1 MCHSDLRRVA
11 AGLGAAVM
19 LALPSCS
26 PTALAADP
34 TDGMIA
40 TASALTEEY
49 DLPAGLLL
57 AVAET
62 ESDFD
67 PDCRTG
73 KCWGLMQIHS
83 SYAKEYAELAGLDDY
98 DLFDYCDSLRI
109 GAAMLADYMDRYQGD
124 LHYSLMC
131 YNLGEWGAKAK
142 RADGVQSTGYSR
154 KVVGKMDKWAD
165 ATAETEETQETAAL
179 TAAETVRSALSR
191 WLEVLMK

>member
-1 MCHSDLRRVA
+1 MCPSKIRHVI

-67 PDCRTG
+67 PSCVTG
-73 KCWGLMQIHS
+73 KCKGIMQIHS
-83 SYAKEYAELAGLDDY
+83 SYASGFAKAAGMGSY
-98 DLFDYCDSLRI
+98 DLLDYADSMRI
-109 GAAMLADYMDRYQGD
+109 GAYLLSDYMDRYQGD
-124 LHYSLMC
+124 IHFCLMA
-131 YNLGEWGAKAK
+131 YNLGEWGALAK
-142 RADGVQSTGYSR
+142 RRAGASSTGYSR
-154 KVVGKMDKWAD
+154 KVVSRIEKWAD
-165 ATAETEETQETAAL
+165 VTAETEEPQEAAAL
-179 TAAETVRSALSR
+179 KAVETVRSALSR

>member
-67 PDCRTG
+67 PYCKTG
-73 KCWGLMQIHS
+73 KCHGLMQIHS
-83 SYAKEYAELAGLDDY
+83 SYAKEYAALAGLDEY
-98 DLFDYCDSLRI
+98 DLFDYADSLRI
-109 GAAMLADYMDRYQGD
+109 AAAMLDGYMDKYQGD

-154 KVVGKMDKWAD
+154 KVIGKMDKWAD
-165 ATAETEETQETAAL
+165 VTAETEEPQEAEAL
-179 TAAETVRSALSR
+179 TAVETVRSALSR